1 MNIKQQLLNQQIQSY
16 QHSDGTCFC
25 SVCLCSKCYCK
36 QKPQQTHYINEPKSI
51 YNIDYDSRRT
61 PNKHSRLP
69 NQNYQGRQKALS
81 LHSVYNDDFDKKQL
95 NKSFLDNTQYP
106 QNNSFSIPF
115 CGCNTYALQFPGKT
129 SMPPQLLKPLNQ
141 IQLLPGKLDSKSN
154 YQREHKYHKLDQDKI
169 INFSKITNQR
179 LHTNSKEKNIYLN
192 SNYQEQYKG
201 QIAKKVQQLPIQ
213 QSYLPFG
220 LSNKGINHHYVSTN
234 KKDYEPQSFYQ
245 CEADQKLQKLSDQIL
260 SQQ

>member
-1 MNIKQQLLNQQIQSY
+1 MYIKQQLLKQQIPSY

-61 PNKHSRLP
+61 PIKHSRLP

-95 NKSFLDNTQYP
+95 NKSSLDNIQLP
-106 QNNSFSIPF
+106 QNNSFNIPF
-115 CGCNTYALQFPGKT
+115 CGCNSYALQYPSKS

-141 IQLLPGKLDSKSN
+141 IQLLPSKLDIKSS
-154 YQREHKYHKLDQDKI
+154 YQREHKHYKLDQDKI

-192 SNYQEQYKG
+192 SSYQEQYKG
-201 QIAKKVQQLPIQ
+201 QTAKRVSQLPIQ
-213 QSYLPFG
+213 STYLPFG
-220 LSNKGINHHYVSTN
+220 LSNQGINLYVSTN
-234 KKDYEPQSFYQ
+234 KKDYEEQRQYQ
-245 CEADQKLQKLSDQIL
+245 CEADEKLQQLSNQL
-260 SQQ
+260 LQEH